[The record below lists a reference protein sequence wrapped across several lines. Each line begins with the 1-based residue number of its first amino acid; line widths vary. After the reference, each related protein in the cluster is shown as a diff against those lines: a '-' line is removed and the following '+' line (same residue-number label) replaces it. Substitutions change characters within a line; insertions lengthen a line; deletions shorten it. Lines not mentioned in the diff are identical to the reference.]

1 MKLGLFVGAAALLL
15 VSGCAANPFDSAVSV
30 NRVDGLDFITRNP
43 ELDMVVASDEN
54 STGQFCMSP
63 ETDAVPTQAV
73 GFALNYSGQGSASD
87 TSGDGAAALGG
98 RSESVL
104 ITREILYRTC
114 EFILNHDLNQ
124 AQAIALYQQAL
135 STAQAIS
142 TSNTMT
148 GTTAVDETASAP
160 AAPN

>member
-1 MKLGLFVGAAALLL
+1 MPQLW
-15 VSGCAANPFDSAVSV
+15 
-30 NRVDGLDFITRNP
+30 
-43 ELDMVVASDEN
+43 
-54 STGQFCMSP
+54 
-63 ETDAVPTQAV
+63 
-73 GFALNYSGQGSASD
+73 
-87 TSGDGAAALGG
+87 GG